1 MNKEC
6 RHCGIDFDPSSPWKR
21 QTGGYI
27 NECPSCVE
35 EAGGDPTPV
44 IRGYGPPGGEAG
56 ELQIVK
62 FKSAAEADE
71 FTEAYNNPWLTQGKQ
86 LTKTTESVVTDSPSP
101 GDKCD

>member
-6 RHCGIDFDPSSPWKR
+6 RHCGMEFDPSSPWKR

-27 NECPSCVE
+27 NECPTCVE

-71 FTEAYNNPWLTQGKQ
+71 FTEAYNNPSLTQGKQ
-86 LTKTTESVVTDSPSP
+86 LTKRTEDVTTPESPQR
-101 GDKCD
+101 DKRD